1 MIKYFI
7 LLGAIEGLS
16 RFYVALL
23 KCNKHKEAKAL
34 RMLIEEY
41 IIELGIEAD
50 NRKIREYMLR
60 KLPGEILSVND
71 LSTIIKGENEVNCK
85 NSTYKC

>member
-50 NRKIREYMLR
+50 NRKIREHVSR
-60 KLPGEILSVND
+60 ELPGEVLSVND
-71 LSTIIKGENEVNCK
+71 ISAIIRGDNRGKI
-85 NSTYKC
+85 T